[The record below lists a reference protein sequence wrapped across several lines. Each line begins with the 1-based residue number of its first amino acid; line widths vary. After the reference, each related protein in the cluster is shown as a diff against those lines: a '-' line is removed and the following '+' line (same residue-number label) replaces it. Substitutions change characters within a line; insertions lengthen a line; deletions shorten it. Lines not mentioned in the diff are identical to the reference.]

1 MGRLTASLWLNRS
14 GASAVEFALV
24 APVFLMILLTFF
36 AFGIYLSTAN
46 AVQQVAADAARTAI
60 AGLDA
65 TERSKLATEYIEKS
79 TMDYFMLDKDK
90 LTVSVKDDPNNPDQ
104 FTVSVDYDAQNLPIW
119 SLYSFAL
126 PEKHIRRFSTI
137 RLGGL

>member
-1 MGRLTASLWLNRS
+1 MGRLLATLSMNRS

-24 APVFLMILLTFF
+24 APVFLMILLTFL
-36 AFGIYLSTAN
+36 AFGIYLGAAN
-46 AVQQVAADAARTAI
+46 ALQQVAADAARTAI
-60 AGLDA
+60 AGLDS
-65 TERSKLATEYIEKS
+65 TERSKLATDYINKS
-79 TMDYFMLDKDK
+79 SMNYFMLDRTR
-90 LTVSVKDDPNNPDQ
+90 LTVSVRDDPNNPDQ
-104 FTVSVDYDAQNLPIW
+104 FTVSVDYDAENLPIW